1 MCVLQSSSSCPG
13 AFLYIFNCFLW
24 LLLQK
29 EAFGCPS
36 ACQLCTGRQ
45 VSCRNAGLSSI
56 PWNLPK
62 TTILVY
68 LSGNNISHVTP
79 NDLRG
84 FLKLAALHMDNSSI
98 LYVHPKAFVELPK
111 LCYLHLNSNHIKRL
125 DPGIFEGLSN
135 LHCLYLQ
142 NNQIA
147 FLPRGLFSDL
157 LSVRYLTLQRNRL
170 SVLGS
175 NNLPLV
181 PSNAIGRLKN
191 LERLSLS
198 HNPIGSIQPFA
209 FKGLNKLKYLS
220 LKNVKLKCVAVNGFF
235 GLNNLSQLILS
246 YNDLETI
253 NSSTFTLLTNLMYL
267 QLDRNRIR
275 SIGNGTFEKMGRS
288 LKVLNLAFNNIT
300 ELQPEVLKPLVSLT
314 HLQVHSNP
322 WNCSCKMLALLNW
335 LASSSVSAK
344 IHCQHPQ
351 SMRGR
356 PLHYMKWAWFSNCI
370 GPTAS
375 LGSAPSLGSVVV
387 RHSATTLLMA
397 WHKGNRHNTLEQFVT
412 AETKYIGF
420 WEGTAATSST
430 PLPYQEY
437 AVEVPSQ
444 AATVLSTLPV
454 QIPPKIIP
462 TNGNVEEEWLFTTDP
477 SPASVK
483 TTQICTQQVEKL
495 NQAFDILLAFFML
508 ACAVILFLT
517 CKIIQFRQKLKVL
530 ENSGEKS
537 IEYYGFYQPGRY
549 NITDSVQSL
558 TRKSVEHSEL
568 DQIRLLK
575 RTVSES
581 QAQVILF
588 EHSSFQES
596 DFLAELVAGFFHP
609 FWGADSPGSWK
620 MKKYSVIQDK
630 FCGIINI
637 SVEGLNDV
645 MTEDPETGT
654 YKDCMLMFHFEE
666 PRATEVE
673 EPPTEQDKR
682 KKILA
687 LRDPVHAVSLQQF
700 VYEKLKAQ
708 QELLGEQGF
717 HALMETVD
725 TEIVAQLQEFL
736 QGF

>member
-1 MCVLQSSSSCPG
+1 MNFRFG
-13 AFLYIFNCFLW
+13 
-24 LLLQK
+24 K

-62 TTILVY
+62 TTVLVY

-84 FLKLAALHMDNSSI
+84 FLKLAALYMDNSSI

-125 DPGIFEGLSN
+125 DPGIFEGLSR

-175 NNLPLV
+175 GTFWGMISLQTLNLANNKISRISDAAFHHLENLAYLFLEGNNLPLV

-198 HNPIGSIQPFA
+198 HNPIGSIQSFA

-246 YNDLETI
+246 DNDLENI
-253 NSSTFTLLTNLMYL
+253 NSSTFTLLNNLMYL
-267 QLDRNRIR
+267 QLDRNKIA
-275 SIGNGTFEKMGRS
+275 SIGNGTFEKMGQS
-288 LKVLNLAFNNIT
+288 LKVLNLAFNNVT

-322 WNCSCKMLALLNW
+322 WNCSCKMLAFLNW

-344 IHCQHPQ
+344 IHCQYPQ

-356 PLHYMKWAWFSNCI
+356 PLHYMKWDWFSNCI

-375 LGSAPSLGSVVV
+375 SGSAPSLGSVRVH
-387 RHSATTLLMA
+387 HSAPTLLMA
-397 WHKGNRHNTLEQFVT
+397 WHKGNRRNTWEQFVT
-412 AETKYIGF
+412 GETKYIGF
-420 WEGTAATSST
+420 WEGTAATST

-437 AVEVPSQ
+437 TVEVPSE
-444 AATVLSTLPV
+444 ATTVLSTLPV
-454 QIPPKIIP
+454 QIPAEIIP
-462 TNGNVEEEWLFTTDP
+462 TNRNVEEKWLFTTDP
-477 SPASVK
+477 APVSLK
-483 TTQICTQQVEKL
+483 TTLICTQQVEKL
-495 NQAFDILLAFFML
+495 NQAFDILLAFFIL
-508 ACAVILFLT
+508 ACAVIVFLT
-517 CKIIQFRQKLKVL
+517 CKIIQFRQKLKLL

-588 EHSSFQES
+588 EHSS
-596 DFLAELVAGFFHP
+596 L
-609 FWGADSPGSWK
+609 
-620 MKKYSVIQDK
+620 
-630 FCGIINI
+630 
-637 SVEGLNDV
+637 
-645 MTEDPETGT
+645 
-654 YKDCMLMFHFEE
+654 
-666 PRATEVE
+666 
-673 EPPTEQDKR
+673 
-682 KKILA
+682 
-687 LRDPVHAVSLQQF
+687 
-700 VYEKLKAQ
+700 
-708 QELLGEQGF
+708 
-717 HALMETVD
+717 
-725 TEIVAQLQEFL
+725 
-736 QGF
+736 

>member
-1 MCVLQSSSSCPG
+1 MCVLQSSSPCPG
-13 AFLYIFNCFLW
+13 AFLYIFNCFL
-24 LLLQK
+24 LLLLPK
-29 EAFGCPS
+29 EAFGCPP

-68 LSGNNISHVTP
+68 LSGNNISHVTR

-84 FLKLAALHMDNSSI
+84 FLKLAALYMDNSSI
-98 LYVHPKAFVELPK
+98 LYVHPKAFVELPR

-175 NNLPLV
+175 GTFWGMISLQTLNLANNKISRISDAAFHHLENLAYLFLEGNNLPLV

-246 YNDLETI
+246 YNDLENI
-253 NSSTFTLLTNLMYL
+253 NSSTFILLNNLMYL
-267 QLDRNRIR
+267 QLDRNKIA
-275 SIGNGTFEKMGRS
+275 SVGNGTFEKMGRS

-344 IHCQHPQ
+344 IHCQHPH

-375 LGSAPSLGSVVV
+375 PGSAPSLGSVRVH
-387 RHSATTLLMA
+387 HSATTLLMA
-397 WHKGNRHNTLEQFVT
+397 WHKGNRHNTLEQVVT
-412 AETKYIGF
+412 AEAKYVAF
-420 WEGTAATSST
+420 WEGTTATFST

-437 AVEVPSQ
+437 VVEVPSQ
-444 AATVLSTLPV
+444 AATVVSTLPV
-454 QIPPKIIP
+454 QIPAEI
-462 TNGNVEEEWLFTTDP
+462 TAANRNVEEEWLFTTDP
-477 SPASVK
+477 APVSLK
-483 TTQICTQQVEKL
+483 TSLICTQQVEKL
-495 NQAFDILLAFFML
+495 NQAFDILLAFFIL

-588 EHSSFQES
+588 EHSS
-596 DFLAELVAGFFHP
+596 L
-609 FWGADSPGSWK
+609 
-620 MKKYSVIQDK
+620 
-630 FCGIINI
+630 
-637 SVEGLNDV
+637 
-645 MTEDPETGT
+645 
-654 YKDCMLMFHFEE
+654 
-666 PRATEVE
+666 
-673 EPPTEQDKR
+673 
-682 KKILA
+682 
-687 LRDPVHAVSLQQF
+687 
-700 VYEKLKAQ
+700 
-708 QELLGEQGF
+708 
-717 HALMETVD
+717 
-725 TEIVAQLQEFL
+725 
-736 QGF
+736 

>member
-1 MCVLQSSSSCPG
+1 MSFRFG
-13 AFLYIFNCFLW
+13 
-24 LLLQK
+24 K

-62 TTILVY
+62 TTIVVY

-84 FLKLAALHMDNSSI
+84 LQKLAALYMDNSSI
-98 LYVHPKAFVELPK
+98 LYVHPKAFVELPR
-111 LCYLHLNSNHIKRL
+111 LCYLHLNNNNIKRL

-175 NNLPLV
+175 GTFWGMISLQTLNLANNKISRISDSAFHHLENLAYLFLEGNNLTLV
-181 PSNAIGRLKN
+181 PSNAIGKLKN

-209 FKGLNKLKYLS
+209 FKGLNKLRYLS

-235 GLNNLSQLILS
+235 GLNSLSQLILS
-246 YNDLETI
+246 YNDLENI
-253 NSSTFTLLTNLMYL
+253 NSSTFTLLNNLTYL
-267 QLDRNRIR
+267 QLDRNKIA
-275 SIGNGTFEKMGRS
+275 SIGNGTFEKMGQS
-288 LKVLNLAFNNIT
+288 LKVLSLAFNNIT

-335 LASSSVSAK
+335 LTSSSVSAK
-344 IHCQHPQ
+344 IHCQTPQ

-356 PLHYMKWAWFSNCI
+356 PLHYVKWAWFSDCI

-375 LGSAPSLGSVVV
+375 PSPALGPAGA
-387 RHSATTLLMA
+387 RHGATTLLMA
-397 WHKGNRHNTLEQFVT
+397 WHKGNRHNSLQQLVT
-412 AETKYIGF
+412 AETKYIAF
-420 WEGTAATSST
+420 WEGTTATSST
-430 PLPYQEY
+430 PLPYEEY
-437 AVEVPSQ
+437 PVEMPSQ
-444 AATVLSTLPV
+444 AATVLPTSPV
-454 QIPPKIIP
+454 QIPAETVP
-462 TNGNVEEEWLFTTDP
+462 TNRSVEEQLFTIDP
-477 SPASVK
+477 APVSLQ
-483 TTQICTQQVEKL
+483 TTLICTQQVEKL
-495 NQAFDILLAFFML
+495 NQAFDILLAFFIL

-558 TRKSVEHSEL
+558 TQKSVEHSEL

-575 RTVSES
+575 RTASES

-588 EHSSFQES
+588 EHSS
-596 DFLAELVAGFFHP
+596 L
-609 FWGADSPGSWK
+609 
-620 MKKYSVIQDK
+620 
-630 FCGIINI
+630 
-637 SVEGLNDV
+637 
-645 MTEDPETGT
+645 
-654 YKDCMLMFHFEE
+654 
-666 PRATEVE
+666 
-673 EPPTEQDKR
+673 
-682 KKILA
+682 
-687 LRDPVHAVSLQQF
+687 
-700 VYEKLKAQ
+700 
-708 QELLGEQGF
+708 
-717 HALMETVD
+717 
-725 TEIVAQLQEFL
+725 
-736 QGF
+736 

>member
-1 MCVLQSSSSCPG
+1 MNILELIIFIYFFLSLLVKSEMSKKAKDRDMCVLQSSPPCPG
-13 AFLYIFNCFLW
+13 AFLYLFNCFLL

-29 EAFGCPS
+29 EVSGCPS

-62 TTILVY
+62 TAILVY
-68 LSGNNISHVTP
+68 LSGNNISRVTP
-79 NDLRG
+79 DDLRD
-84 FLKLAALHMDNSSI
+84 LQMLAALHMDNSSI

-111 LCYLHLNSNHIKRL
+111 LCYLHLNSNNIKRL

-157 LSVRYLTLQRNRL
+157 LSLRYLTLQRNRL

-175 NNLPLV
+175 GTFWGMINLQTLNLANNKISRISDSAFHHLENLAYLLLEGNNLTLV

-209 FKGLNKLKYLS
+209 FKELNKLRYLS
-220 LKNVKLKCVAVNGFF
+220 LKNVRLKCIAVNGFF

-246 YNDLETI
+246 YNDIENI
-253 NSSTFTLLTNLMYL
+253 NSSTFTLLNNLTYL
-267 QLDRNRIR
+267 QLDRNKIA
-275 SIGNGTFEKMGRS
+275 SIDNGTFEKMGQS
-288 LKVLNLAFNNIT
+288 LKVLSLAFNNIT

-344 IHCQHPQ
+344 IHCQNPQ

-356 PLHYMKWAWFSNCI
+356 PLHYMKWAWFSKCL

-375 LGSAPSLGSVVV
+375 PGSALSLGSLGV
-387 RHSATTLLMA
+387 RQTSAAPLLMA
-397 WHKGNRHNTLEQFVT
+397 WHKGSRHNTLEQLVT
-412 AETKYIGF
+412 AETKDMPF
-420 WEGTAATSST
+420 WEGPTASFST
-430 PLPYQEY
+430 PLPYEEY
-437 AVEVPSQ
+437 AVEMPSQ
-444 AATVLSTLPV
+444 AATVLPTFPV
-454 QIPPKIIP
+454 QIPAGTIR
-462 TNGNVEEEWLFTTDP
+462 TNRNVEERLFTTDP
-477 SPASVK
+477 APVSLK
-483 TTQICTQQVEKL
+483 TTLICTQQVEKL
-495 NQAFDILLAFFML
+495 NQAFDILLAFFIL

-517 CKIIQFRQKLKVL
+517 CKIIQCRQRLKAL

-537 IEYYGFYQPGRY
+537 IEYYGFYQPSRY
-549 NITDSVQSL
+549 NISDSVQSL

-575 RTVSES
+575 RPASES

-588 EHSSFQES
+588 EHSS
-596 DFLAELVAGFFHP
+596 L
-609 FWGADSPGSWK
+609 
-620 MKKYSVIQDK
+620 
-630 FCGIINI
+630 
-637 SVEGLNDV
+637 
-645 MTEDPETGT
+645 
-654 YKDCMLMFHFEE
+654 
-666 PRATEVE
+666 
-673 EPPTEQDKR
+673 
-682 KKILA
+682 
-687 LRDPVHAVSLQQF
+687 
-700 VYEKLKAQ
+700 
-708 QELLGEQGF
+708 
-717 HALMETVD
+717 
-725 TEIVAQLQEFL
+725 
-736 QGF
+736 

>member
-1 MCVLQSSSSCPG
+1 MSKKAKDRDMCVLQSSPPCPG
-13 AFLYIFNCFLW
+13 AFLYIFNCFLL

-29 EAFGCPS
+29 EVFGCPS

-84 FLKLAALHMDNSSI
+84 LQKLAALYMDNSSI

-111 LCYLHLNSNHIKRL
+111 LCYLHLNSNNIKRL

-135 LHCLYLQ
+135 LRCLYLQ

-147 FLPRGLFSDL
+147 FLPRGLFTDL
-157 LSVRYLTLQRNRL
+157 PSVRYLTLQRNRL
-170 SVLGS
+170 NVLGS
-175 NNLPLV
+175 GTFWGMISLQTLNLANNKISRISDSAFHHLENLAYLFLEGNNLTLV

-209 FKGLNKLKYLS
+209 FKGLNKLRYLS
-220 LKNVKLKCVAVNGFF
+220 LKNVKLKCVSVNGFF

-246 YNDLETI
+246 YNDLENI
-253 NSSTFTLLTNLMYL
+253 NSSTFTLLNNLMYL
-267 QLDRNRIR
+267 QLDRNKIA
-275 SIGNGTFEKMGRS
+275 SIGDGTFEKMGQS
-288 LKVLNLAFNNIT
+288 LKVLSLAFNNIT

-344 IHCQHPQ
+344 IHCQNPQ

-356 PLHYMKWAWFSNCI
+356 PLHSVKWAWFSNCT
-370 GPTAS
+370 GRAASPGSALSWGS
-375 LGSAPSLGSVVV
+375 LGV
-387 RHSATTLLMA
+387 RRSATTLLMA
-397 WHKGNRHNTLEQFVT
+397 WHKGSRHYTLEQSVT
-412 AETKYIGF
+412 AETKYIAF
-420 WEGTAATSST
+420 WEGTTVTSST
-430 PLPYQEY
+430 PLLYEEY
-437 AVEVPSQ
+437 AVEMPSQ
-444 AATVLSTLPV
+444 AATVSPTVTV
-454 QIPPKIIP
+454 QILGETTP
-462 TNGNVEEEWLFTTDP
+462 TNRNVEEGRLFTTDP
-477 SPASVK
+477 APVSLK
-483 TTQICTQQVEKL
+483 TTLICTQQVEKL
-495 NQAFDILLAFFML
+495 NQAFDILLAFFIL

-575 RTVSES
+575 RTASES

-588 EHSSFQES
+588 EHSS
-596 DFLAELVAGFFHP
+596 L
-609 FWGADSPGSWK
+609 
-620 MKKYSVIQDK
+620 
-630 FCGIINI
+630 
-637 SVEGLNDV
+637 
-645 MTEDPETGT
+645 
-654 YKDCMLMFHFEE
+654 
-666 PRATEVE
+666 
-673 EPPTEQDKR
+673 
-682 KKILA
+682 
-687 LRDPVHAVSLQQF
+687 
-700 VYEKLKAQ
+700 
-708 QELLGEQGF
+708 
-717 HALMETVD
+717 
-725 TEIVAQLQEFL
+725 
-736 QGF
+736 

>member
-1 MCVLQSSSSCPG
+1 MSKKAKDRDMCVLQSSPPCPG
-13 AFLYIFNCFLW
+13 AFLYIFNCFLL

-79 NDLRG
+79 NGLRG
-84 FLKLAALHMDNSSI
+84 LQKLAALYMDNSSI
-98 LYVHPKAFVELPK
+98 LYVHPKAFMEVPK
-111 LCYLHLNSNHIKRL
+111 LCYLHLNNNNIKHL
-125 DPGIFEGLSN
+125 DPGIFEGLSS

-175 NNLPLV
+175 GTFLGMIRLQTLNLANNKISWISDSAFHHLENLAYLFLEGNNLTLV

-209 FKGLNKLKYLS
+209 FKGLNKLRYLS
-220 LKNVKLKCVAVNGFF
+220 LKNVKLKCIAVNGFF

-246 YNDLETI
+246 YNDLENI
-253 NSSTFTLLTNLMYL
+253 NSSTFTLLHNLMYL
-267 QLDRNRIR
+267 QLDRNKIATI
-275 SIGNGTFEKMGRS
+275 SNGTFKKMGQS
-288 LKVLNLAFNNIT
+288 LKVLSLAFNNIT

-314 HLQVHSNP
+314 HLQVSSNP
-322 WNCSCKMLALLNW
+322 WNCSCKMLGLLNW
-335 LASSSVSAK
+335 LASSLVSAK
-344 IHCQHPQ
+344 IHCQNPQ

-356 PLHYMKWAWFSNCI
+356 PLHYMKWARFSNCI

-375 LGSAPSLGSVVV
+375 LGSTLSLGSFGV
-387 RHSATTLLMA
+387 RHSTTAVMMA
-397 WHKGNRHNTLEQFVT
+397 WHKGNRHNTLEQFVS
-412 AETKYIGF
+412 AETKYVTF
-420 WEGTAATSST
+420 WERTTATSST
-430 PLPYQEY
+430 PLPYEEY
-437 AVEVPSQ
+437 AVEIPSQ
-444 AATVLSTLPV
+444 ATKLLSTLPV
-454 QIPPKIIP
+454 QIPAEMIP
-462 TNGNVEEEWLFTTDP
+462 SNRTVEGEQLLTTDAAP
-477 SPASVK
+477 VSLK
-483 TTQICTQQVEKL
+483 TTLICTQQVEKL
-495 NQAFDILLAFFML
+495 NQAFDILLAFFIL

-558 TRKSVEHSEL
+558 TQKSVGHSEL

-575 RTVSES
+575 RTASES

-588 EHSSFQES
+588 EHSS
-596 DFLAELVAGFFHP
+596 L
-609 FWGADSPGSWK
+609 
-620 MKKYSVIQDK
+620 
-630 FCGIINI
+630 
-637 SVEGLNDV
+637 
-645 MTEDPETGT
+645 
-654 YKDCMLMFHFEE
+654 
-666 PRATEVE
+666 
-673 EPPTEQDKR
+673 
-682 KKILA
+682 
-687 LRDPVHAVSLQQF
+687 
-700 VYEKLKAQ
+700 
-708 QELLGEQGF
+708 
-717 HALMETVD
+717 
-725 TEIVAQLQEFL
+725 
-736 QGF
+736 

>member
-1 MCVLQSSSSCPG
+1 MCVPQSSPPCPG
-13 AFLYIFNCFLW
+13 AFLYIFNCFLL

-62 TTILVY
+62 TAILVY

-79 NDLRG
+79 DGLRG
-84 FLKLAALHMDNSSI
+84 LQKLAVLYMDNSSI

-111 LCYLHLNSNHIKRL
+111 LCYLHLNNNNIKHL

-175 NNLPLV
+175 GTFLGMIRLQTLNLANNKISRISDAAFHHLENLAYLFLEGNNLTLV
-181 PSNAIGRLKN
+181 PSNAIGRLRN

-209 FKGLNKLKYLS
+209 FKGLNKLRYLS
-220 LKNVKLKCVAVNGFF
+220 LKNVKLKCIAVNGFF

-253 NSSTFTLLTNLMYL
+253 NSSTFTLLNNLMHL
-267 QLDRNRIR
+267 QLDRNKIAT
-275 SIGNGTFEKMGRS
+275 IGNGTFKNMGQS
-288 LKVLNLAFNNIT
+288 LKVLSLAFNNIT

-314 HLQVHSNP
+314 HLQVNSNP
-322 WNCSCKMLALLNW
+322 WNCSCKMLGLLNW
-335 LASSSVSAK
+335 LASSPVSAK
-344 IHCQHPQ
+344 IHCQNPQ

-356 PLHYMKWAWFSNCI
+356 PLRYMKWAQFSNCV
-370 GPTAS
+370 GPTAGP
-375 LGSAPSLGSVVV
+375 GSAPSLGSVGA
-387 RHSATTLLMA
+387 RRSATTLLMA
-397 WHKGNRHNTLEQFVT
+397 WHKGNRHNTLEQFVS
-412 AETKYIGF
+412 AETKYVAL
-420 WEGTAATSST
+420 WEGTTAASST
-430 PLPYQEY
+430 PLPHEEY
-437 AVEVPSQ
+437 AVEIPSQ
-444 AATVLSTLPV
+444 ATTVLSTLPV
-454 QIPPKIIP
+454 QIPAEIIP
-462 TNGNVEEEWLFTTDP
+462 TSRTEEEQLFTTDAAP
-477 SPASVK
+477 VSLK
-483 TTQICTQQVEKL
+483 TTLICTQQVEKL
-495 NQAFDILLAFFML
+495 NQAFDILLAFFIL

-558 TRKSVEHSEL
+558 TRKSVGHSEL

-575 RTVSES
+575 RTASES

-588 EHSSFQES
+588 EHSS
-596 DFLAELVAGFFHP
+596 L
-609 FWGADSPGSWK
+609 
-620 MKKYSVIQDK
+620 
-630 FCGIINI
+630 
-637 SVEGLNDV
+637 
-645 MTEDPETGT
+645 
-654 YKDCMLMFHFEE
+654 
-666 PRATEVE
+666 
-673 EPPTEQDKR
+673 
-682 KKILA
+682 
-687 LRDPVHAVSLQQF
+687 
-700 VYEKLKAQ
+700 
-708 QELLGEQGF
+708 
-717 HALMETVD
+717 
-725 TEIVAQLQEFL
+725 
-736 QGF
+736 

>member
-1 MCVLQSSSSCPG
+1 MSKKAKNRDMCVLQSSTPCPG
-13 AFLYIFNCFLW
+13 AFLYIFNCFLL

-84 FLKLAALHMDNSSI
+84 LQKLAALYMDNSSI
-98 LYVHPKAFVELPK
+98 LHVHPKAFVELPK
-111 LCYLHLNSNHIKRL
+111 LYYLHLSSNNIKRL

-175 NNLPLV
+175 GTFWGMISLQTLNLANNKISRISDSAFHHLENLAYLFLEGNNLTLV
-181 PSNAIGRLKN
+181 PSKAIGKLKN

-209 FKGLNKLKYLS
+209 FKGLNKLRYLS

-246 YNDLETI
+246 YNDLENI
-253 NSSTFTLLTNLMYL
+253 NSSTFSLLNSLMNL
-267 QLDRNRIR
+267 QLDRNKIA
-275 SIGNGTFEKMGRS
+275 SIDSSTFEKMGQS

-300 ELQPEVLKPLVSLT
+300 ELRPEVVKPLVSLT

-344 IHCQHPQ
+344 IHCQDPQ
-351 SMRGR
+351 SLRGR
-356 PLHYMKWAWFSNCI
+356 PLHFMKWALFSNCV
-370 GPTAS
+370 GPSAS
-375 LGSAPSLGSVVV
+375 LGPALSLGSFGV
-387 RHSATTLLMA
+387 RHGATTVLMA
-397 WHKGNRHNTLEQFVT
+397 WHKGSRHNTLQHFVT
-412 AETKYIGF
+412 AETKNTAF
-420 WEGTAATSST
+420 WEGATAKSST
-430 PLPYQEY
+430 PLPYEEY
-437 AVEVPSQ
+437 AVEMPSQ
-444 AATVLSTLPV
+444 APTVLPTLPA
-454 QIPPKIIP
+454 QIPAETAS
-462 TNGNVEEEWLFTTDP
+462 TNRSVEEEWLFTTDP
-477 SPASVK
+477 APVSLK
-483 TTQICTQQVEKL
+483 TTLIFTQQVEKL
-495 NQAFDILLAFFML
+495 NQAFDILLAFFIL
-508 ACAVILFLT
+508 ACVVILFLT
-517 CKIIQFRQKLKVL
+517 CKIIQFRQKLKAL

-558 TRKSVEHSEL
+558 TWKSVEHSEL

-575 RTVSES
+575 RTASES

-588 EHSSFQES
+588 EHSS
-596 DFLAELVAGFFHP
+596 L
-609 FWGADSPGSWK
+609 
-620 MKKYSVIQDK
+620 
-630 FCGIINI
+630 
-637 SVEGLNDV
+637 
-645 MTEDPETGT
+645 
-654 YKDCMLMFHFEE
+654 
-666 PRATEVE
+666 
-673 EPPTEQDKR
+673 
-682 KKILA
+682 
-687 LRDPVHAVSLQQF
+687 
-700 VYEKLKAQ
+700 
-708 QELLGEQGF
+708 
-717 HALMETVD
+717 
-725 TEIVAQLQEFL
+725 
-736 QGF
+736 

>member
-1 MCVLQSSSSCPG
+1 MCVLQSSSPCPG
-13 AFLYIFNCFLW
+13 AFLYIFNCFLL

-62 TTILVY
+62 TTVLVY

-84 FLKLAALHMDNSSI
+84 FLKLAALYMDNSSI

-125 DPGIFEGLSN
+125 DPGIFEGLSS

-175 NNLPLV
+175 GTFWGMISLQTLNLANNKISRISDAAFHHLENLAYLFLEGNNLPLV

-198 HNPIGSIQPFA
+198 HNPIGSIQSFA

-246 YNDLETI
+246 YNDLENI
-253 NSSTFTLLTNLMYL
+253 NSSTFTLLNNLMYL
-267 QLDRNRIR
+267 QLDRNKIA
-275 SIGNGTFEKMGRS
+275 SIGNGTFEKMGQS

-322 WNCSCKMLALLNW
+322 WNCSCKMLAFLNW

-344 IHCQHPQ
+344 IHCQYPQ

-356 PLHYMKWAWFSNCI
+356 PLHYMKWDWFSNCI

-375 LGSAPSLGSVVV
+375 SGSAPSLGSVRVH
-387 RHSATTLLMA
+387 HSAPTLLMA
-397 WHKGNRHNTLEQFVT
+397 WHKGNRRNTWEQFVT
-412 AETKYIGF
+412 GETKYIGF
-420 WEGTAATSST
+420 WEGTAATST

-437 AVEVPSQ
+437 TVEVPSE
-444 AATVLSTLPV
+444 ATTVLSKLPV
-454 QIPPKIIP
+454 QIPAEIIP
-462 TNGNVEEEWLFTTDP
+462 TNRNVEEEWLFTTDP
-477 SPASVK
+477 APVSLK
-483 TTQICTQQVEKL
+483 TTLICTQQVEKL
-495 NQAFDILLAFFML
+495 NQAFDILLAFFIL
-508 ACAVILFLT
+508 ACAVIVFLT
-517 CKIIQFRQKLKVL
+517 CKIIQFRQKLKLL

-588 EHSSFQES
+588 EHSS
-596 DFLAELVAGFFHP
+596 L
-609 FWGADSPGSWK
+609 
-620 MKKYSVIQDK
+620 
-630 FCGIINI
+630 
-637 SVEGLNDV
+637 
-645 MTEDPETGT
+645 
-654 YKDCMLMFHFEE
+654 
-666 PRATEVE
+666 
-673 EPPTEQDKR
+673 
-682 KKILA
+682 
-687 LRDPVHAVSLQQF
+687 
-700 VYEKLKAQ
+700 
-708 QELLGEQGF
+708 
-717 HALMETVD
+717 
-725 TEIVAQLQEFL
+725 
-736 QGF
+736 

>member
-1 MCVLQSSSSCPG
+1 MCVLQSSSPCPG
-13 AFLYIFNCFLW
+13 AFLYIFNCFLL

-62 TTILVY
+62 TTVLVY

-84 FLKLAALHMDNSSI
+84 FLKLAALYMDNSSI

-125 DPGIFEGLSN
+125 DPGIFEGLSR

-175 NNLPLV
+175 GTFWGMISLQTLNLANNKISRISDAAFHHLENLAYLFLEGNNLPLV

-198 HNPIGSIQPFA
+198 HNPIGSIQSFA

-246 YNDLETI
+246 DNDLENI
-253 NSSTFTLLTNLMYL
+253 NSSTFTLLNNLMYL
-267 QLDRNRIR
+267 QLDRNKIA
-275 SIGNGTFEKMGRS
+275 SIGNGTFEKMGQS
-288 LKVLNLAFNNIT
+288 LKVLNLAFNNVT

-322 WNCSCKMLALLNW
+322 WNCSCKMLAFLNW

-344 IHCQHPQ
+344 IHCQYPQ

-356 PLHYMKWAWFSNCI
+356 PLHYMKWDWFSNCI

-375 LGSAPSLGSVVV
+375 SGSAPSLGSVRVH
-387 RHSATTLLMA
+387 HSAPTLLMA
-397 WHKGNRHNTLEQFVT
+397 WHKGNRRNTWEQFVT
-412 AETKYIGF
+412 GETKYIGF
-420 WEGTAATSST
+420 WEGTAATST

-437 AVEVPSQ
+437 TVEVPSE
-444 AATVLSTLPV
+444 ATTVLSTLPV
-454 QIPPKIIP
+454 QIPAEIIP
-462 TNGNVEEEWLFTTDP
+462 TNRNVEEKWLFTTDP
-477 SPASVK
+477 APVSLK
-483 TTQICTQQVEKL
+483 TTLICTQQVEKL
-495 NQAFDILLAFFML
+495 NQAFDILLAFFIL
-508 ACAVILFLT
+508 ACAVIVFLT
-517 CKIIQFRQKLKVL
+517 CKIIQFRQKLKLL

-588 EHSSFQES
+588 EHSS
-596 DFLAELVAGFFHP
+596 L
-609 FWGADSPGSWK
+609 
-620 MKKYSVIQDK
+620 
-630 FCGIINI
+630 
-637 SVEGLNDV
+637 
-645 MTEDPETGT
+645 
-654 YKDCMLMFHFEE
+654 
-666 PRATEVE
+666 
-673 EPPTEQDKR
+673 
-682 KKILA
+682 
-687 LRDPVHAVSLQQF
+687 
-700 VYEKLKAQ
+700 
-708 QELLGEQGF
+708 
-717 HALMETVD
+717 
-725 TEIVAQLQEFL
+725 
-736 QGF
+736 

>member
-1 MCVLQSSSSCPG
+1 MNFRFG
-13 AFLYIFNCFLW
+13 
-24 LLLQK
+24 K

-62 TTILVY
+62 TAILVY

-84 FLKLAALHMDNSSI
+84 LQKLAALYMDNSSV
-98 LYVHPKAFVELPK
+98 LYVHPKAFVEVPRLS
-111 LCYLHLNSNHIKRL
+111 YLHLNSNNIKRL

-175 NNLPLV
+175 GTFWGMISLQTLNLANNKISRISDSAFHHLENLAYLFLEGNNLTLV

-209 FKGLNKLKYLS
+209 FKGLNKLRYLS

-246 YNDLETI
+246 YNDLENI
-253 NSSTFTLLTNLMYL
+253 NSSTFTLLNNLMYL
-267 QLDRNRIR
+267 QLDRNKIA
-275 SIGNGTFEKMGRS
+275 SIGDGTFEKMGQS
-288 LKVLNLAFNNIT
+288 LKVLSLAFNNIS
-300 ELQPEVLKPLVSLT
+300 ELHPEVLNPLVSLT

-344 IHCQHPQ
+344 MHCQDPQ
-351 SMRGR
+351 SVRGR
-356 PLHYMKWAWFSNCI
+356 AVQYVEFPGCV
-370 GPTAS
+370 GPAAGA
-375 LGSAPSLGSVVV
+375 GSAPGLGSTA
-387 RHSATTLLMA
+387 ATLQVA
-397 WHKGNRHNTLEQFVT
+397 WHKGGSHGTLQQLVT
-412 AETKYIGF
+412 AEPEYFAF
-420 WEGTAATSST
+420 WEGTTAASST
-430 PLPYQEY
+430 PLPHEEY
-437 AVEVPSQ
+437 AVEMPSQ
-444 AATVLSTLPV
+444 AATVLPTLPV
-454 QIPPKIIP
+454 QTPAETVP
-462 TNGNVEEEWLFTTDP
+462 TNTNVEEERLFTTDP
-477 SPASVK
+477 APVSLK
-483 TTQICTQQVEKL
+483 TALICTQQVEKL
-495 NQAFDILLAFFML
+495 NQAFDILLAFFIL
-508 ACAVILFLT
+508 ACAIILFLT

-537 IEYYGFYQPGRY
+537 IEYYGFYQPSRY

-575 RTVSES
+575 RTASES

-588 EHSSFQES
+588 EHSS
-596 DFLAELVAGFFHP
+596 L
-609 FWGADSPGSWK
+609 
-620 MKKYSVIQDK
+620 
-630 FCGIINI
+630 
-637 SVEGLNDV
+637 
-645 MTEDPETGT
+645 
-654 YKDCMLMFHFEE
+654 
-666 PRATEVE
+666 
-673 EPPTEQDKR
+673 
-682 KKILA
+682 
-687 LRDPVHAVSLQQF
+687 
-700 VYEKLKAQ
+700 
-708 QELLGEQGF
+708 
-717 HALMETVD
+717 
-725 TEIVAQLQEFL
+725 
-736 QGF
+736 

>member
-1 MCVLQSSSSCPG
+1 MCVLQSSSPCPG
-13 AFLYIFNCFLW
+13 AFLYIFNCFLL

-62 TTILVY
+62 TTIVVY
-68 LSGNNISHVTP
+68 LSGNNISHVTL
-79 NDLRG
+79 NELRG
-84 FLKLAALHMDNSSI
+84 FQKLAALYMDNSSI
-98 LYVHPKAFVELPK
+98 LYVHPKAFVELPR
-111 LCYLHLNSNHIKRL
+111 LCYLHLNSNNIKRL

-175 NNLPLV
+175 GTFWGMISLQTLNLANNKISRISDSAFHHLENLAYLFLEGNNLTLV

-209 FKGLNKLKYLS
+209 FKGLNKLRYLS

-246 YNDLETI
+246 YNDLENI
-253 NSSTFTLLTNLMYL
+253 NSSTFTLLNNLMYL
-267 QLDRNRIR
+267 QLDRNKIA
-275 SIGNGTFEKMGRS
+275 SIGDGTFETMGQS
-288 LKVLNLAFNNIT
+288 LKVLSLAFNNIT

-314 HLQVHSNP
+314 HLQVNSNP
-322 WNCSCKMLALLNW
+322 WNCSCKMLSLLSW
-335 LASSSVSAK
+335 LTSSSVSAR
-344 IHCQHPQ
+344 IHCQNPQ

-356 PLHYMKWAWFSNCI
+356 PLHSVKWAQFSNCS

-375 LGSAPSLGSVVV
+375 PGSAPALGSAGA
-387 RHSATTLLMA
+387 RRGATTALLMA
-397 WHKGNRHNTLEQFVT
+397 WHQGNRHNTLGQFGT
-412 AETKYIGF
+412 AEAKYAAS
-420 WEGTAATSST
+420 WERTTATSST
-430 PLPYQEY
+430 PWPYEEY
-437 AVEVPSQ
+437 AVEIPSE

-454 QIPPKIIP
+454 QIPAEIIP
-462 TNGNVEEEWLFTTDP
+462 TNRTVEEEQLFTTD
-477 SPASVK
+477 ASAVSLK
-483 TTQICTQQVEKL
+483 TTLICTQQVEEL
-495 NQAFDILLAFFML
+495 NQAFDILLAFFIL
-508 ACAVILFLT
+508 ACAVILCLT
-517 CKIIQFRQKLKVL
+517 CKIIQFRQKLTVL

-575 RTVSES
+575 RTASES

-588 EHSSFQES
+588 EHSS
-596 DFLAELVAGFFHP
+596 L
-609 FWGADSPGSWK
+609 
-620 MKKYSVIQDK
+620 
-630 FCGIINI
+630 
-637 SVEGLNDV
+637 
-645 MTEDPETGT
+645 
-654 YKDCMLMFHFEE
+654 
-666 PRATEVE
+666 
-673 EPPTEQDKR
+673 
-682 KKILA
+682 
-687 LRDPVHAVSLQQF
+687 
-700 VYEKLKAQ
+700 
-708 QELLGEQGF
+708 
-717 HALMETVD
+717 
-725 TEIVAQLQEFL
+725 
-736 QGF
+736 

>member
-175 NNLPLV
+175 GTFWGMISLQTLNLANNKISRISDAAFHHLENLTYLFLEGNNLPLV

-267 QLDRNRIR
+267 QLDRNRIG

-344 IHCQHPQ
+344 IHCQHPH

-375 LGSAPSLGSVVV
+375 LGSAPSLGSVMV

-454 QIPPKIIP
+454 QIPAKIIP

-477 SPASVK
+477 SPVSVK

-495 NQAFDILLAFFML
+495 NQAFDILLAFFIL

-517 CKIIQFRQKLKVL
+517 CKIIQFSQKLKVL

-588 EHSSFQES
+588 EHSS
-596 DFLAELVAGFFHP
+596 L
-609 FWGADSPGSWK
+609 
-620 MKKYSVIQDK
+620 
-630 FCGIINI
+630 
-637 SVEGLNDV
+637 
-645 MTEDPETGT
+645 
-654 YKDCMLMFHFEE
+654 
-666 PRATEVE
+666 
-673 EPPTEQDKR
+673 
-682 KKILA
+682 
-687 LRDPVHAVSLQQF
+687 
-700 VYEKLKAQ
+700 
-708 QELLGEQGF
+708 
-717 HALMETVD
+717 
-725 TEIVAQLQEFL
+725 
-736 QGF
+736 